1 MGPKQQQHG
10 HQAPEVVNADFPEA
24 VAPQQY
30 QQYSQPQHQYN
41 QHQQYQQYQQ
51 YPPQVP
57 PKPEDGQYA
66 PGSAPYSAYSGSQL
80 DPTSPQAQ
88 HAVPGGAAGGAQAPG
103 AGAGGKKK
111 GTICGCT
118 VLVFVLCAIIALLS
132 AAVIGLAAG
141 TGVEASRA
149 NSAESRA
156 ADLSSSLASAT
167 ATATA
172 TGTAG
177 SSTATST
184 SFAALDRNC
193 STTPNSVTGTTYDAF
208 SCKQLGPNM
217 CGLSVLWS
225 MNSADVRGETL
236 LVFGNFSYTIQ
247 CNKDATGG
255 PLMSLFAAD
264 FDTCMDHCA
273 SYGHYMPELF
283 GSNTTNTTC
292 GGVSFIPLWT
302 PKAEALKGGAPGN
315 CYLKPEQSGDLDDP
329 NIGTECHAAVLNAD

>member
-10 HQAPEVVNADFPEA
+10 HQAPEVANADFPEA

-30 QQYSQPQHQYN
+30 QQYPQPQHQYS

-57 PKPEDGQYA
+57 PKPEDGQYG

-88 HAVPGGAAGGAQAPG
+88 HAVPGGAAGGAQAP
-103 AGAGGKKK
+103 GAGGKKK

-149 NSAESRA
+149 NSAEARA
-156 ADLSSSLASAT
+156 VSLSSSLASAT
-167 ATATA
+167 ASATA

-177 SSTATST
+177 SSAATST

-193 STTPNSVTGTTYDAF
+193 SANPNSVTGTTYDAF
-208 SCKQLGPNM
+208 SL
-217 CGLSVLWS
+217 
-225 MNSADVRGETL
+225 
-236 LVFGNFSYTIQ
+236 FGNFSYTIQ

-283 GSNTTNTTC
+283 GSNATNTTC

-315 CYLKPEQSGDLDDP
+315 CYLKPEQSGDLNDP
-329 NIGTECHAAVLNAD
+329 NIGTECHAAVLNAA